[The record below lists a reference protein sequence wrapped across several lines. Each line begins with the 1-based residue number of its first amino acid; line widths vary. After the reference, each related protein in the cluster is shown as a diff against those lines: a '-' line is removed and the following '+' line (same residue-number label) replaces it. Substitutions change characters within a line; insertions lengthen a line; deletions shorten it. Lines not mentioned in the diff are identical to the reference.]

1 MSSGGFCLDDDTSVG
16 IFGDPS
22 PGLLV
27 RLSARGLIGLS
38 RVAWLSSGMSSADA
52 NAQHPDRH
60 QHHYGQEVVAWRC
73 TNFFLKRGARPTQIT
88 TKKKKL
94 STVTGCTVS

>member
-73 TNFFLKRGARPTQIT
+73 TILLGFVQEFFDAILLDPESI
-88 TKKKKL
+88 
-94 STVTGCTVS
+94 C